1 MTTLYD
7 LTFPFLIN
15 ALKAEQHLLAQAE
28 AFAAEKGT
36 PIAELLG
43 ARLAEDMWP
52 LSQQIV
58 ITTLHSAMTVL
69 KLTGTAPNQINF
81 GPAPLEDCKK
91 YLTETLALLEAVT
104 PESVNGKETSTVGAR
119 MGPGAEAQMK
129 AVDFVE
135 GYLKPNVLFHVTTL
149 YDILRSKG
157 APLGKKDYLSTFV
170 RIQA

>member
-36 PIAELLG
+36 PITELLE
-43 ARLAEDMWP
+43 ARLAPDMWP

-58 ITTLHSAMTVL
+58 ISTLHAAMTVL
-69 KLTGTAPNQINF
+69 KLTGTPPPKIEF
-81 GPAPLEDCKK
+81 GPASLEDSKK
-91 YLTETLALLEAVT
+91 YLTEVLDLLQAVKA
-104 PESVNGKETSTVGAR
+104 EDVNGKEGEKVKALMGA
-119 MGPGAEAQMK
+119 GLEVDMK
-129 AVDFVE
+129 AIDYVQ
-135 GYLKPNVLFHVTTL
+135 GYLTPNVYFHLTTL

-157 APLGKKDYLSTFV
+157 VVLGKKDFIQTFV
-170 RIQA
+170 RVAS